1 MIAEK
6 RCLYEIIINYFG
18 EWALYRSQGNYGQEG
33 KAQAG
38 LVPLSNRSMGG
49 EGNETVSRIY
59 GTEIWQGLERQVL
72 IRQPPSCIFVVTV
85 NLTG

>member
-18 EWALYRSQGNYGQEG
+18 KWALYRSQGNYGQEG

-38 LVPLSNRSMGG
+38 LVSISNRSMGG
-49 EGNETVSRIY
+49 EGNETISRIH
-59 GTEIWQGLERQVL
+59 GTEVWKRLERQVL
-72 IRQPPSCIFVVTV
+72 NCLRPSCTIIIFSL
-85 NLTG
+85 N

>member
-38 LVPLSNRSMGG
+38 LVSISNRSMGG
-49 EGNETVSRIY
+49 EGNETISRIH
-59 GTEIWQGLERQVL
+59 GTEIWQGLEGQVL
-72 IRQPPSCIFVVTV
+72 NCLQPSCTIIIFSL
-85 NLTG
+85 N